1 MTNATISNAK
11 ISNATMTNATILNA
25 TNTPIKMVEQCSM
38 FNVQCS
44 MFNEHVQW
52 TMFNVQW
59 TFMSQNAKKLLQVTL
74 TFATKMSKTASPC
87 QKCLCPAPSGTRN
100 SQMSDKE
107 DWISNRVNQYFRG
120 KKVWI
125 IINNENSEK
134 RGLHRAISS

>member
-1 MTNATISNAK
+1 M
-11 ISNATMTNATILNA
+11 
-25 TNTPIKMVEQCSM
+25 Q
-38 FNVQCS
+38 
-44 MFNEHVQW
+44 QW
-52 TMFNVQW
+52 QMQQSQMQQIHQLSDQDGW
-59 TFMSQNAKKLLQVTL
+59 TVMSQNAKKLLQVTL